1 MIPQEYFVIV
11 GATLT
16 LIAVASFIVLTI
28 SEIWET
34 ISDYKKRKSNKA
46 QLVILYIINNC
57 VVNLC

>member
-46 QLVILYIINNC
+46 
-57 VVNLC
+57 